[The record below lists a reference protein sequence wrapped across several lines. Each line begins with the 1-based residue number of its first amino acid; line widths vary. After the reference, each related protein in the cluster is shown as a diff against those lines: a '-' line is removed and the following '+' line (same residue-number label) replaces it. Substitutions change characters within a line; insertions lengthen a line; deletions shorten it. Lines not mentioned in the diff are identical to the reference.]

1 MLIASVSLNSKLSS
15 SHGLCQLF
23 LALWFPR
30 PLFLIEIVYQKEL
43 FTFRIGY
50 LKMHAFALPGTAD
63 VFLHKFQTSASFV
76 HKQFCNSFLHLYI
89 NLKGIYL
96 GQIDL
101 QQTCIWNIVHSIYVK
116 GLVKGNKL
124 FINSSCYKTIGAS

>member
-1 MLIASVSLNSKLSS
+1 MYDFDYGMIIVANCFCKFKLSS

-43 FTFRIGY
+43 FTFRMGY

-63 VFLHKFQTSASFV
+63 VFLHTFQTSASFV
-76 HKQFCNSFLHLYI
+76 HKQFCNSFL
-89 NLKGIYL
+89 YL
-96 GQIDL
+96 
-101 QQTCIWNIVHSIYVK
+101 
-116 GLVKGNKL
+116 
-124 FINSSCYKTIGAS
+124 